1 MKKSNDNNALA
12 RSQRELFVGIR
23 DFIVFKFKRMV
34 VFNGVRDFTKMRFL
48 SIELEKCENIKGLEK
63 LCHTIYNQNKAY
75 FDDACIVFIL

>member
-34 VFNGVRDFTKMRFL
+34 VFNGVRDFTKNEIFVHRIIKMR
-48 SIELEKCENIKGLEK
+48 K
-63 LCHTIYNQNKAY
+63 Y
-75 FDDACIVFIL
+75 

>member
-23 DFIVFKFKRMV
+23 DFIAFKFKRMV

-48 SIELEKCENIKGLEK
+48 SIELEKCENIKIWK
-63 LCHTIYNQNKAY
+63 NYVIQFIIKAQSI
-75 FDDACIVFIL
+75 F

>member
-23 DFIVFKFKRMV
+23 DFIVFKFKGMG

-48 SIELEKCENIKGLEK
+48 YI
-63 LCHTIYNQNKAY
+63 
-75 FDDACIVFIL
+75 